1 LVAIVDTG
9 GALAGV
15 RVLDLTCGVAGPVA
29 GMLLADLGADVI
41 KVHPPGGGPS
51 RAEPG
56 LHMWDRGKR
65 PAVLDPGS
73 DAGLLALDRLVEAA
87 DVVLV
92 GTSRPAV
99 TYTDL
104 LDRGHAPGQPAHWV
118 VMPPYLLGE
127 TPWAGDQ
134 ESAGLLFAWLGHAWN
149 QASYADLPV
158 DCLYPVALYMQGIWA
173 ATVAVAL
180 LTGQQRGLELAPLA
194 VAGGAHGGELVSPGT
209 SATGRDDPHIHRPG
223 GPGGTLPNYRDY
235 RCADGSWLFF
245 GAFTNAFIRRGLD
258 AIGAGWVL
266 DDQRVGGEPGN
277 LRGPKNLVWIARELA
292 DIFVTR
298 PRAEWLELLDAAD
311 VPAAPCAAP
320 GSWLEHDQV
329 TAMGLRLQTRNDQG
343 EDVVM
348 PGALIGL
355 SQTPVTVR
363 GPAATVAPAI
373 EDLQAAWPQR
383 PVSKRPVSQRPAPPG
398 PVSRHPETRSEA
410 GPTAGPQ
417 PPLSGLRVLDLGT
430 IIAGPYA
437 ATLLGDLG
445 ADVIKIERPPLGDEF
460 RVAHGGRGGAS
471 FTVFNRDQR
480 SALLDLTAEP
490 GRDAFAGLVG
500 SADVVIDNYRV
511 GVVDRLGIGP
521 DQLAAVNPRI
531 VSLSINAFGGAGPLR
546 LRPGFDPVIQA
557 MSGIMRAQ
565 GGPDEADSPA
575 FLVVPINDVLA
586 ACLGALGVCA
596 ALFATRRLERGQHVG
611 VTLCAASCLLQSEYL
626 VRFPGAPPVPT
637 GDRDFAGPAPL
648 DRLYQAADGWV
659 RLAGTRA
666 QLGRLVAAGLA
677 PDVPAPSGLDGD
689 ADLTAGIAALIAGL
703 PVAEVLARARAAA
716 IPAVRAR
723 QVPELAA
730 DEQLIRHGLLTVTE
744 QDQSGVARVG
754 PGRWLEM
761 PGLPPRPPG
770 DAPDPGE
777 HTAAVLREAAVDADR
792 SVPAG

>member
-1 LVAIVDTG
+1 MAITDAG

-41 KVHPPGGGPS
+41 KVYPPGGGPS
-51 RAEPG
+51 PAEPG

-73 DAGLLALDRLVEAA
+73 EAALLALDRLVDAA

-99 TYTDL
+99 RYTDL
-104 LDRGHAPGQPAHWV
+104 LDRGHAPGQPGSWIA
-118 VMPPYLLGE
+118 MPPYLLGE

-173 ATVAVAL
+173 ATIAVAL
-180 LTGQQRGLELAPLA
+180 LTGRQRGLDLAPLA
-194 VAGGAHGGELVSPGT
+194 VAGGAHGGQLVSPGT
-209 SATGRDDPHIHRPG
+209 FAAGRDDPHIHRPG

-266 DDQRVGGEPGN
+266 DDPRVGGEPGN
-277 LRGPKNLVWIARELA
+277 LRVAKNLVWIARELE

-329 TAMGLRLQTRNDQG
+329 TAMGLRLQARNDRG

-348 PGALIGL
+348 PGPLIGL

-363 GPAATVAPAI
+363 GPAATVAPPI
-373 EDLQAAWPQR
+373 EELQAPWPQR
-383 PVSKRPVSQRPAPPG
+383 RVPRQPETEP
-398 PVSRHPETRSEA
+398 PETRREA
-410 GPTAGPQ
+410 RPAVGPL
-417 PPLSGLRVLDLGT
+417 PPLAGLRVLDLGT

-490 GRDAFAGLVG
+490 GRDTFAGLVG
-500 SADVVIDNYRV
+500 AADVVIDNYRV

-521 DQLAAVNPRI
+521 GQLAAVNPRI
-531 VSLSINAFGGAGPLR
+531 VSLSINAFGGQGPLR

-596 ALFATRRLERGQHVG
+596 ALFAARRLGRGQHVG

-637 GDRDFAGPAPL
+637 GGRDFAGPAPL

-659 RLAGTRA
+659 RLDATRA

-677 PDVPAPSGLDGD
+677 PPAMVATASGPEGD
-689 ADLTAGIAALIAGL
+689 ADLEAAIAAAVAGL
-703 PVAEVLARARAAA
+703 PAADVLARASAAG
-716 IPAVRAR
+716 IPSVRAR

-730 DEQLIRHGLLTVTE
+730 DDQLIRHGLLSVTE
-744 QDQSGVARVG
+744 RDEAGVARVG

-770 DAPDPGE
+770 EAPEPGE
-777 HTAAVLREAAVDADR
+777 HTEAVLREASRA
-792 SVPAG
+792 AGQGVRAG